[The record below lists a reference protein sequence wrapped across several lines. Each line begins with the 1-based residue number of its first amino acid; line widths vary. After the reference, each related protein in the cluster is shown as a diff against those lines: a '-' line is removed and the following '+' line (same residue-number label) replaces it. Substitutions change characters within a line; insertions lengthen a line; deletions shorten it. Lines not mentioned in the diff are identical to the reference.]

1 MERVPNK
8 SAAFAAVA
16 LAMAIFAVTATMA
29 QEFTDDEKALFVQL
43 HNDARAD
50 VAAGITMPAVSWDE
64 TLASYTME
72 QASKCQKMEQIP
84 AGPYGENLWWGR
96 SFAAD

>member
-64 TLASYTME
+64 TLAAYAME
-72 QASKCQKMEQIP
+72 QVP